1 MTRMAACVGAL
12 ALLVT
17 RFQPTAFRTPAVTMT
32 ADQLVA
38 RVVGARTSTGFRF
51 RAKLTRTTP
60 GTNVTDVRQL
70 LIEGRRDRKNQT
82 MRYQQLWP
90 KEVAG
95 RALVVADA
103 GDHQL
108 GGFQYQSGRVTRL
121 TARMLANQFFESD
134 LRLED
139 VAEGF
144 WYWPSHTIV
153 GEEAVGEYRC
163 VMMDFR
169 PGPDTPT
176 AYSLV
181 KAWVS
186 PDLAIALRVEQF
198 GPGGRP
204 VKQIALYRVVKV
216 DQRWLWTIMTVE
228 PADRRSRTVI
238 EGVKYESDLHLSA
251 SDFTVEA
258 IRKSARARD

>member
-1 MTRMAACVGAL
+1 MTRTAACACLL
-12 ALLVT
+12 ALVAIDSK
-17 RFQPTAFRTPAVTMT
+17 PTAFRAPALTMT

-38 RVVGARTSTGFRF
+38 KVVGARTTAGFRV
-51 RAKLTRTTP
+51 RAKLTRMTP

-82 MRYQQLWP
+82 MRYQQIWP

-103 GDHQL
+103 GDHQIS
-108 GGFQYQSGRVTRL
+108 GFQYQSGRVTRL
-121 TARMLANQFFESD
+121 TARMLANQFFDSD

-153 GEEAVGEYRC
+153 GEEAVGEYSC
-163 VMMDFR
+163 VIVDFR
-169 PGPDTPT
+169 PGPGTPT
-176 AYSLV
+176 AYSRI

-204 VKQIALYRVVKV
+204 VKQIALYRVLKV
-216 DQRWLWTIMTVE
+216 DQRWLPTIMTVE

-238 EGVKYESDLHLSA
+238 EGVKYESDVHLSA